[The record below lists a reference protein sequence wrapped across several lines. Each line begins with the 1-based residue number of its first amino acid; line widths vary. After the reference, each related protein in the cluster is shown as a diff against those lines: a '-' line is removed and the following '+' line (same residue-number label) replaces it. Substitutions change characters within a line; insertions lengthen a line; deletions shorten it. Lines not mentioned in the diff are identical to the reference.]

1 MNTQHDK
8 FISLIE
14 KHKRLICK
22 VCYVYTNSQDDFND
36 YYQESLLNLWKAFSS
51 FRGDCQEQ
59 TWIYRIV
66 LNTCISY
73 IRKGNNSFKTVP
85 LPEDINLYDDTE
97 EYSQIQE
104 LYQLFN
110 KLNDFDKAIIFLYL
124 EDKSYEEIGIII
136 GISTSNV
143 GVRINRIKE
152 KLKKMSNQ

>member
-1 MNTQHDK
+1 MDTQHEK
-8 FISLIE
+8 FVLLIE
-14 KHKRLICK
+14 KHKRLIYK

-59 TWIYRIV
+59 TWIYRIA

-73 IRKGNNSFKTVP
+73 IRKGRNSLNTIP
-85 LPEDINLYDDTE
+85 LQDEINMCDDTE
-97 EYSQIQE
+97 DYSQIQE

-110 KLNDFDKAIIFLYL
+110 ELNDFDKAIIFLYL
-124 EDKSYEEIGIII
+124 EDKSYEEIGTII